1 MSDTLQ
7 TVGRMIQEVIGDDW
21 DLDQAITTETSFG
34 DDLELESI
42 EFVSLAEALKEE
54 YGAEVD
60 FVGWLSTKE
69 LDEIIKLKVGDVV
82 EFIDLCRSSN

>member
-21 DLDQAITTETSFG
+21 DLDQAITMETSFG

-42 EFVSLAEALKEE
+42 EFVSLAEALKDE

-60 FVGWLSTKE
+60 FVGWLSTKD

-82 EFIDLCRSSN
+82 EFIDLCRSSS